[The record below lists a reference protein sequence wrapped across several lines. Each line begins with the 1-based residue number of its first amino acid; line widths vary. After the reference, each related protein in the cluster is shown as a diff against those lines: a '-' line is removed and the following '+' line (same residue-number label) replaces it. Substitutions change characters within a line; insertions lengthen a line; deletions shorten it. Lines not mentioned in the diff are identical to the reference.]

1 MKKRILSILL
11 SCILIV
17 TLITGCTG
25 DQTDDPG
32 KQTDKPVDTKTAEP
46 VEEGFV
52 YDGSAPITEEPLTI
66 SWVCSNTGVAS
77 GDMDFENMAWLQ
89 EILRLANV
97 ELDMEILDPA
107 SYGDAIKPRLAAG
120 IDLPDVIQMPSTDTD
135 MTYVNSGMFLEL
147 TDLYGKY
154 AVNLSWRFEDNP
166 TVMSQMTTP
175 DGKVFYVPVINMSL
189 DYIPNL
195 LIQSEWLEN
204 LNLDVPATTDQFYDV
219 LTAFKTQDPNGND
232 ENDENPMYFS
242 HLSYFN
248 ALGAFWGLELNGA
261 GFIAD
266 DNGQL
271 ESSFTS
277 ERYRDFLEY
286 WNRAYEE
293 GLINSD
299 FSTSTYDMIN
309 ERMANDTVGVSMV
322 YINFAQ
328 TYARLLNPEIDV
340 KNDSLIMTP
349 MLPLEGPYGHRYY
362 RGNDPIAGY
371 FAINKNCENPEAVFS
386 FLDYIFSEEANSLM
400 FYGLEDEDYEVIDG
414 KIVPD
419 LEKRTTDNYANR
431 MGNNF
436 GGFPRILLAAHRD
449 VSYMPEIAVY
459 NKQIHEY
466 NKLPDVLTSFFLPDE
481 IEVIQQYDTDIIT
494 YFNEML
500 VSFVTGETDLSTFDD
515 YVATAESMGLSQLL
529 EAYQS
534 RYERT
539 KAAGN

>member
-1 MKKRILSILL
+1 
-11 SCILIV
+11 
-17 TLITGCTG
+17 
-25 DQTDDPG
+25 
-32 KQTDKPVDTKTAEP
+32 
-46 VEEGFV
+46 
-52 YDGSAPITEEPLTI
+52 
-66 SWVCSNTGVAS
+66 
-77 GDMDFENMAWLQ
+77 
-89 EILRLANV
+89 
-97 ELDMEILDPA
+97 
-107 SYGDAIKPRLAAG
+107 
-120 IDLPDVIQMPSTDTD
+120 
-135 MTYVNSGMFLEL
+135 
-147 TDLYGKY
+147 
-154 AVNLSWRFEDNP
+154 
-166 TVMSQMTTP
+166 
-175 DGKVFYVPVINMSL
+175 
-189 DYIPNL
+189 
-195 LIQSEWLEN
+195 
-204 LNLDVPATTDQFYDV
+204 
-219 LTAFKTQDPNGND
+219 
-232 ENDENPMYFS
+232 
-242 HLSYFN
+242 
-248 ALGAFWGLELNGA
+248 
-261 GFIAD
+261 
-266 DNGQL
+266 
-271 ESSFTS
+271 
-277 ERYRDFLEY
+277 
-286 WNRAYEE
+286 
-293 GLINSD
+293 
-299 FSTSTYDMIN
+299 
-309 ERMANDTVGVSMV
+309 
-322 YINFAQ
+322 INFAQ

-449 VSYMPEIAVY
+449 VSFMPEIAVY